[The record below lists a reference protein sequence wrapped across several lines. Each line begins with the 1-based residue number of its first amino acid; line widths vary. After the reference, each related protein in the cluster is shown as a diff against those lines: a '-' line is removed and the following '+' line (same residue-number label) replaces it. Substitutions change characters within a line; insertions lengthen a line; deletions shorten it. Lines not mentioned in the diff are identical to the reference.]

1 MLKKWLVIL
10 ALSVSTNAYAV
21 THIPTDTGV
30 ILDFQDNETEFVTYL
45 INETINMY
53 APKQNINL
61 ELRELIYNNEIIMSI
76 GAPNANFTIQSSLDI
91 FDSNKPIGVLFG
103 MEVKF

>member
-1 MLKKWLVIL
+1 M
-10 ALSVSTNAYAV
+10 ALSVSTSAYAV
-21 THIPTDTGV
+21 THIPTDAGV

-76 GAPNANFTIQSSLDI
+76 GAPNANITIQSSLDI